1 MENRS
6 GEVLTIKGRYDKNEE
21 KKRKEKETREAK
33 KKKKIKDLEMFS
45 LIFIKEATSRKIV
58 QKERINLKNQ
68 CRHLAIVE
76 EEGYESAGMCITTNN
91 NKKR

>member
-1 MENRS
+1 
-6 GEVLTIKGRYDKNEE
+6 
-21 KKRKEKETREAK
+21 
-33 KKKKIKDLEMFS
+33 MFS

-91 NKKR
+91 NKKGKWILNSNCTFHMSPFKNYFTEYHKFNDGKVMMMYNAIFSH

>member
-1 MENRS
+1 
-6 GEVLTIKGRYDKNEE
+6 
-21 KKRKEKETREAK
+21 
-33 KKKKIKDLEMFS
+33 MFS